1 MAEEIAYLKCREERG
16 EDCSIACCET
26 MWRPE
31 YSNWQIE
38 GTPGS
43 PYRAYIKDLLLVEA
57 NMQLRRRVLS
67 RLLDANQV
75 RLLLLL
81 LLLVVLLLLLL
92 VLLLLVA
99 PVLLVMLVVLLLLL
113 LLLVLLLLLLLT
125 PRPNQFALSVSNYPL
140 VGVPGFLKG
149 MAEGELP
156 SNPMGEKEAV
166 SMSEF
171 IPDSAINPHPRFG
184 ALTANIRRRRGGKVS
199 ITMPLLDD
207 EATAATAAEAGAGMP
222 NVEVHKDPLC
232 ELLK

>member
-1 MAEEIAYLKCREERG
+1 MRTLKTLG
-16 EDCSIACCET
+16 ALSA
-26 MWRPE
+26 
-31 YSNWQIE
+31 
-38 GTPGS
+38 
-43 PYRAYIKDLLLVEA
+43 LLLFTSCGKDEDSAVGSSSISGVAAVVSEHVVTVATVTWSTDVASAGYVEFGEGGE
-57 NMQLRRRVLS
+57 
-67 RLLDANQV
+67 
-75 RLLLLL
+75 
-81 LLLVVLLLLLL
+81 
-92 VLLLLVA
+92 
-99 PVLLVMLVVLLLLL
+99 
-113 LLLVLLLLLLLT
+113 LT
-125 PRPNQFALSVSNYPL
+125 HTTNTTASGTSHSVPL